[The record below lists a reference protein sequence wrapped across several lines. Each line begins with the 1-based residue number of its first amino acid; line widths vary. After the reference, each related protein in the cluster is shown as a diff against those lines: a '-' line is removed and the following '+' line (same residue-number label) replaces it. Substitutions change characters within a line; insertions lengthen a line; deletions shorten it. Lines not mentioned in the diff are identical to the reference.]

1 MSLEKYR
8 RPRMIVLN
16 PRSTAY
22 EAVRAMVDN
31 HVGAILVHDSKELV
45 GVVTDRD
52 IAIEVVAGDLDARST
67 PLHDIMS
74 DDVAALEVN
83 ASVEDA
89 VRTMCERACRRV
101 PITENGRPV
110 GLVTLDDLL
119 ADGVIDAQAA
129 GAVVRAQ
136 LEVAARFKPEGS
148 LHPGT
153 PARQDLSRSARSITR
168 RKARADN
175 AYGRLLRAVERH
187 SGLQQR
193 DRAELALQIVL
204 GYLCRRVTP
213 QEARHLIAQLPTRL
227 HPSLEPFLDG
237 PDKRITTDTIEEA
250 VARELQM
257 DREAAGFV
265 LQSICE
271 AVADSVSAGEIEEF
285 RGQLP
290 LSMKDLFPPT
300 PLRRA
305 G

>member
-8 RPRMIVLN
+8 RSRMIVLS

-31 HVGAILVHDSKELV
+31 HVGAILVHDTQQLA
-45 GVVTDRD
+45 GIVTDRD
-52 IAIEVVAGDLDARST
+52 IAIEVVAGELDARST

-74 DDVAALEVN
+74 DDVAALEVS

-89 VRTMCERACRRV
+89 VRTMRERACRRV
-101 PITENGRPV
+101 PIIENGRPV

-136 LEVAARFKPEGS
+136 LEVAARFKPEGAT
-148 LHPGT
+148 HPGE
-153 PARQDLSRSARSITR
+153 PARPEISRPVRSITR

-204 GYLCRRVTP
+204 GHLCRRVTP
-213 QEARHLIAQLPTRL
+213 QEARHLIAQLPSRL
-227 HPSLEPFLDG
+227 HPSLDPFLDG

-257 DREAAGFV
+257 DREAASFV

-271 AVADSVSAGEIEEF
+271 AVADSVSAGEIEGF

-290 LSMKDLFPPT
+290 LEMKDLFPPT